1 MARRLRVDIAF
12 DSDDVRPVGQIAWD
26 SARRSAAVE
35 WDPSFVAAP
44 LPISPYHIKTLA
56 GLYRTGNTAAF
67 EGLPGVFGDS
77 LPDGW
82 GRLLIDRELER
93 RGSGRTAITPVDR
106 LAIVGTHG
114 MGALI
119 YRPEERVVGPNSI
132 DLEWFADLAT
142 SMAEDASVEDLRKAR
157 AAAGGS
163 AGARPKL
170 VALLDVET
178 GRVRDHRRTPERGE
192 RQVLIKHRATT
203 DSPTAIEEE
212 EAYARMARAAGI
224 AMPWTMVLR
233 SGRGDA
239 FFAVERFD
247 RRGAGR
253 VHMHTAA
260 GMLDVDFRQPST
272 DYENLH
278 KLVRWTTRHAGD
290 QDEMFRRMAFN
301 VLAHNRDDHLKN
313 HAFLMDAG
321 GGWRLSPAYDVSFS
335 DGPGGEHH
343 LAIAGEG
350 RQPGRKHVE
359 AVGQA
364 LGMKPAAIAAL
375 IDPVRAAI
383 ADWPRH
389 ADAAGVPSRRAKQ
402 IAGYFAT

>member
-1 MARRLRVDIAF
+1 MARRLRVDIVF
-12 DSDDVRPVGQIAWD
+12 DSDHVRRVGQIAWD

-35 WDPSFVAAP
+35 WDSSFVANP

-119 YRPEERVVGPNSI
+119 YRPEERVVGPNSV

-163 AGARPKL
+163 AGARPKF

-192 RQVLIKHRATT
+192 RQVLIKHRTTT

-247 RRGAGR
+247 RRGARR

-290 QDEMFRRMAFN
+290 QDEMFRRMTFN

-350 RQPGRKHVE
+350 RRPGRKHVE